1 MNEWKLDRGRP
12 PTWDPQTDCKVYK
25 KEKIMQIPQVFIDL
39 LDSNSYLFRISWR
52 AISSLASLTRRLSW
66 VWLWA
71 DTARNS
77 VWQRSSSFLIS
88 SSNFCKNKYGYY
100 RIKMRNP
107 VFIVTLCTLY
117 IVHFTMSNDKKIL

>member
-1 MNEWKLDRGRP
+1 
-12 PTWDPQTDCKVYK
+12 
-25 KEKIMQIPQVFIDL
+25 MQIPQVFIDL

-117 IVHFTMSNDKKIL
+117 ILQCQMTKKFCKRNWVFVTNSDFLISISLRPNFVDLRYF